1 MKSRKKFSFEIS
13 TNERMFLLFADN
25 EKEKDDWIGAVGKSI
40 VRSSKTFLRDG
51 KRGGGGGGGSKKK
64 VHHRNGVNGGA
75 GTFNHV
81 SVAENGYGYSDDD
94 DDSDSDYGGE
104 GGFENQNNHPYFND

>member
-13 TNERMFLLFADN
+13 TSEKTYLLYADG

-40 VRSSKTFLRDG
+40 VRSSKTFLDQG
-51 KRGGGGGGGSKKK
+51 KGGKKHGSGGGGS
-64 VHHRNGVNGGA
+64 RG
-75 GTFNHV
+75 
-81 SVAENGYGYSDDD
+81 NGYGYSDDD
-94 DDSDSDYGGE
+94 YDDDDSDDDYGGGG